1 MANFD
6 HQQTKLK
13 IIWLNF
19 INDPKLIQ
27 IMAVLNKIDDI

>member
-19 INDPKLIQ
+19 KKFTIN
-27 IMAVLNKIDDI
+27 LNKTMIIL